1 MLKNKFTFIALIAVL
16 IISFTIPVV
25 RAENETEVENEN
37 NSVIAVEPAPIEDA
51 HSNEAHGE
59 ASGTITA
66 DMKKSDVYLMGD
78 EVTIDYIV
86 DGNLFVIA
94 KTVNINSQIGGDAF
108 ICAQTI
114 NVGEKGY
121 IFSNLFAL
129 SQELKIDG
137 VVYDLYNCSQ
147 TTTINGYIYRDI
159 KVASNT
165 LNLNGTVGRHAFV
178 TVENLK
184 FPETNK
190 TENDEDMISA
200 DKAMIYGDLNYSS
213 KNEIKIPDGTVTGS
227 INYSKL
233 NLSEG
238 NNTSNII
245 QEYIWDLGTF
255 VVTVAVIWLLILWL
269 APKFL
274 SKTDYLVSE
283 KILPSLGFGALATAS
298 IIIAAIILVILGIT
312 AEVALLSIGLLVLL
326 LFIGVPTFTISLNQF
341 ICKKLKIEKNVAKF
355 GILVATSIV
364 VWLTTL
370 IPFVGG
376 LINLIIK
383 LIGLGIIVNYVIT
396 NRKES
401 K

>member
-1 MLKNKFTFIALIAVL
+1 MLKNKFKFIVL
-16 IISFTIPVV
+16 ITILIFSLTIPIV
-25 RAENETEVENEN
+25 RAENETDIGDEN
-37 NSVIAVEPAPIEDA
+37 SILAVETEHNEDT
-51 HSNEAHGE
+51 HTDESNSE
-59 ASGTITA
+59 TIGNNTS
-66 DMKKSDVYLMGD
+66 DMKKNDVYLIGD
-78 EVTIDYIV
+78 EITIDYVV

-114 NVGEKGY
+114 NVGQKGY

-129 SQELKIDG
+129 SQELKVDG
-137 VVYDLYNCSQ
+137 VVYDLYTCSQ
-147 TTTINGYIYRDI
+147 NTTINGYIYRDI

-165 LNLNGTVGRHAFV
+165 LNLNGTIGRNAFV

-184 FPETNK
+184 FSETND
-190 TENDEDMISA
+190 TESNGESISSS
-200 DKAMIYGDLNYSS
+200 KAMIYGNLNYSA
-213 KNEIKIPDGTVTGS
+213 KNEINIPEGTVTGTV
-227 INYSKL
+227 NYSKL
-233 NLSEG
+233 DVSEG
-238 NNTSNII
+238 NNVSNIL
-245 QEYIWDLGTF
+245 QNYILDLGTF
-255 VVTVAVIWLLILWL
+255 LVTVSVIWLLILWL

-283 KILPSLGFGALATAS
+283 KVLPSLGFGALATVS

-312 AEVALLSIGLLVLL
+312 AEIALLSIGLLALL

-341 ICKKLKIEKNVAKF
+341 ICSKLKMDKNIAKF
-355 GILVATSIV
+355 GILIATSAVI
-364 VWLTTL
+364 WLTTL

>member
-1 MLKNKFTFIALIAVL
+1 MLKNKFKFIVL
-16 IISFTIPVV
+16 ITILIFSLTIPIV
-25 RAENETEVENEN
+25 RAENETDIGDEN
-37 NSVIAVEPAPIEDA
+37 SILAVETEHNEDT
-51 HSNEAHGE
+51 HTDESNSE
-59 ASGTITA
+59 TIGNNTS
-66 DMKKSDVYLMGD
+66 DMKKNDVYLIGD
-78 EVTIDYIV
+78 EITIDYVV

-114 NVGEKGY
+114 NVGQKGY

-129 SQELKIDG
+129 SQELKVDG
-137 VVYDLYNCSQ
+137 VVYDLYTCSQ
-147 TTTINGYIYRDI
+147 NTTINGYIYRDI

-165 LNLNGTVGRHAFV
+165 LNLNGTIGRNAFV
-178 TVENLK
+178 TAENLK
-184 FPETNK
+184 FSETND
-190 TENDEDMISA
+190 TESNGESISSS
-200 DKAMIYGDLNYSS
+200 KAMIYGNLNYSA
-213 KNEIKIPDGTVTGS
+213 KNEINIPEGTVTGTV
-227 INYSKL
+227 NYSKL
-233 NLSEG
+233 DVSEG
-238 NNTSNII
+238 NNVSNIL
-245 QEYIWDLGTF
+245 QNYILDLGTF
-255 VVTVAVIWLLILWL
+255 LVTVSVIWLLILWL

-283 KILPSLGFGALATAS
+283 KVLPSLGFGALATVS

-312 AEVALLSIGLLVLL
+312 AEIALLSIGLLALL

-341 ICKKLKIEKNVAKF
+341 ICSKLKMDKNIAKF
-355 GILVATSIV
+355 GILIATSAVI
-364 VWLTTL
+364 WLTTL